1 MPIRLNL
8 LAEAQAAEEARRRD
22 PVKRAIWIG
31 AVLMS
36 LMLAWSM
43 SLQFKGMMA
52 KRELARVSEEMNRYR
67 GDYAKVQ
74 DTQKK
79 VDDVSQKVN
88 ALKQL
93 SESRF
98 LQANLLNALQLT
110 NTDDVQLVHLKT
122 DQSYIPHEAVKA
134 QTNANCVVPGKPAT
148 VTEKVVVNLEGSDSS
163 PNPGEQVNKY
173 KEAISGLP
181 YVKDFLGKT
190 NLVILKN
197 QSQRQMLPSQ
207 GGIVGREGVLFT
219 LECRAADRT
228 R

>member
-36 LMLAWSM
+36 LMVAWSM
-43 SLQFKGMMA
+43 SLQFKGMLSKKEMA
-52 KRELARVSEEMNRYR
+52 RLSEDMNRYKS
-67 GDYAKVQ
+67 DYSKVQ

-79 VDDVSQKVN
+79 VDEVKQKVN
-88 ALKQL
+88 ALKHL

-98 LQANLLNALQLT
+98 LQANLLNSLQLT
-110 NTDDVQLVHLKT
+110 NVEDVQLVHLRM
-122 DQSYIPHEAVKA
+122 DQSYVPHDAVKA

-148 VTEKVVVNLEGSDSS
+148 VTEKVVINLEGSDSS
-163 PNPGEQVNKY
+163 ANPGDQVNKY

-181 YVKDFLGKT
+181 YMKDLLGKT
-190 NLVILKN
+190 NLIILKN
-197 QSQRQMLPSQ
+197 QSIRQMLASQ
-207 GGIVGREGVLFT
+207 GSVVGKEGVLFT
-219 LECRAADRT
+219 LECRSAERT